1 MITATPV
8 RRVPVGTAL
17 RRYRESA
24 GLGLDDAAK
33 VLECDRSK
41 ISRIETG
48 QRGIRPKELRELLTE
63 YGVSAD
69 EQSALL
75 RLARLLG
82 RRDWRQDHYAGTLPE
97 TFTDYLLLEEAATE
111 ILVYET
117 QLIPDL
123 LQTPDYARALA
134 HAGPGHTSGTQR
146 GDALAVKTQRQ
157 AAVLDGSRHLY
168 VVLAE
173 ACLYQQVGGPQVI
186 AAQLSCL
193 AGLAGDNGT
202 VTVQVLPFSQGT
214 HALSGCGRLTIVRLG
229 EMPGL
234 GAVRVPDLSG
244 GHCLT
249 DPADVTCHVTA
260 FGILRG
266 QALTPH
272 QSRQLI
278 SDIADKSRN
287 LATDSKRAERLDSAA
302 RAWPARP
309 ASLISA
315 RIVSRYYTSPGS
327 APQGTSGA
335 TSASCWR
342 LPAGDAR
349 CGRA

>member
-8 RRVPVGTAL
+8 RRVLVGTAL

-24 GLGLDDAAK
+24 GLGLEDAAK

-63 YGVSAD
+63 YGVPAG

-82 RRDWRQDHYAGTLPE
+82 RRGCWQDQYAGTLPE
-97 TFTDYLLLEEAATE
+97 AFTDYLLLEEAATE

-134 HAGPGHTSGTQR
+134 HAGPGYASGAQR
-146 GDALAVKTQRQ
+146 EDAPAVISRRQ
-157 AAVLDGSRHLY
+157 AAVLDGSRHLA

-173 ACLYQQVGGPQVI
+173 ACLHQQVGGPQVM
-186 AAQLSCL
+186 AAQLARL
-193 AGLAGDNGT
+193 ADLARDNES
-202 VTVQVLPFSQGT
+202 VTVQVLPFSQGA
-214 HALSGCGRLTIVRLG
+214 HAVSGGGPLTIVRLG

-260 FGILRG
+260 FDALRG

-278 SDIADKSRN
+278 TDIARTH
-287 LATDSKRAERLDSAA
+287 AVPAPAA
-302 RAWPARP
+302 S
-309 ASLISA
+309 SLN
-315 RIVSRYYTSPGS
+315 G
-327 APQGTSGA
+327 
-335 TSASCWR
+335 
-342 LPAGDAR
+342 
-349 CGRA
+349 